1 MANFAFRGLEEYAMK
16 LSKLEAGSQ
25 EIAGK
30 AIYEG
35 AKIVAD
41 EIKAGIMYIPVAT
54 NKAGSSEKKIDS
66 ITPGQRRGLIEGM
79 GISPMRQDNGYWNV
93 KVGFDGYNGVKTE
106 KYPNGQ
112 PNVLIARSVES
123 GTSFRKKRP
132 FVRTA
137 VNRVKN
143 IAVQAMK
150 DVVDKEIEKTMK

>member
-16 LSKLEAGSQ
+16 LSKLEKGAQ

-30 AIYEG
+30 AIYECAG
-35 AKIVAD
+35 IITD
-41 EIKAGIMYIPVAT
+41 EIRDEILNIPIAT
-54 NKAGSSEKKIDS
+54 NVSGSSDKKIDS
-66 ITPGQRRGLIEGM
+66 ITPGQRQGLLDGLGIAPLRTDRGV
-79 GISPMRQDNGYWNV
+79 WNV
-93 KVGFDGYNGVKTE
+93 KVGFDGYNSIKTP
-106 KYPNGQ
+106 KYPKGQ
-112 PNVLIARSVES
+112 PNVLIARSIES